1 MTPFWRAN
9 PWITHPTIDRH
20 PVMLSLIL
28 NSLRPAS
35 ILSGAQERGF
45 AVAGTNSDDQVLPD
59 LTAISGLEVTDL
71 LELVSPSDRRELQK
85 KLEEMVRV
93 RRQAEADSATLRLS

>member
-1 MTPFWRAN
+1 
-9 PWITHPTIDRH
+9 
-20 PVMLSLIL
+20 MLSGIL

-45 AVAGTNSDDQVLPD
+45 AVAGTSSDDQVLPD

>member
-1 MTPFWRAN
+1 M
-9 PWITHPTIDRH
+9 
-20 PVMLSLIL
+20 
-28 NSLRPAS
+28 
-35 ILSGAQERGF
+35 
-45 AVAGTNSDDQVLPD
+45 PD

>member
-1 MTPFWRAN
+1 M
-9 PWITHPTIDRH
+9 
-20 PVMLSLIL
+20 
-28 NSLRPAS
+28 
-35 ILSGAQERGF
+35 
-45 AVAGTNSDDQVLPD
+45 AGTSSDDQVLPD

>member
-1 MTPFWRAN
+1 
-9 PWITHPTIDRH
+9 
-20 PVMLSLIL
+20 MLSLIL